1 MKPGWTTVALGDVAE
16 VRRTSVHPAHMRPDD
31 PYLGLENIERG
42 GRLLSV
48 STVAGEGVRSAKFR
62 FSPGDVLYGKLRPN
76 LAKILK
82 VDFEGLCSTDILP
95 IAVNSG
101 ILSADFLAYYLS
113 QPQVVAQAAS
123 RASGANLPRLA
134 PAELLALRIPLPPLD
149 EQRRIAAILDASE
162 GAIRRRDEQ
171 LVALDRLIFSRVP
184 VGQDGAIPLGA
195 ALKTIESGRSP
206 NCEAR
211 PAMADEWGVLK
222 LGAVSYGSYRADEN
236 KALLEAGGG
245 GARYEVNAG
254 DVLMTRKNTRDLVG
268 AVAYV
273 VTTPARRLLP
283 DLIYR
288 LTLDESQIL
297 PQYFQALMMTPLMR
311 GRVGALASGSAA
323 SMVNLSHAKIKSLEL
338 PLASMGQ
345 QREYVA
351 FADKVG
357 KMRQLVEC
365 ARVAD
370 RELLTSLQSRAFRGE
385 L

>member
-1 MKPGWTTVALGDVAE
+1 MKPGWTTVALGEVAE
-16 VRRTSVHPAHMRPDD
+16 VVRRTVSPADMQAEER
-31 PYLGLENIERG
+31 YLGLEHIERG
-42 GRLLSV
+42 GRILGGM
-48 STVAGEGVRSAKFR
+48 TVGEAGPRSNKFR
-62 FSPGDVLYGKLRPN
+62 FDAGQILYGKLRPN
-76 LAKILK
+76 LGKIARPK
-82 VDFEGLCSTDILP
+82 FSGLCSTDILP
-95 IAVNSG
+95 LRVNEDVASPEFV
-101 ILSADFLAYYLS
+101 LHFLS
-113 QPQVVAQAAS
+113 QPDVINHVAS
-123 RASGANLPRLA
+123 RATGANLPRISA
-134 PAELLALRIPLPPLD
+134 VELKKVGVPLPSLE

-171 LVALDRLIFSRVP
+171 LVDLDRLIFSRVP

-211 PAMADEWGVLK
+211 PAVADEWGVLK

-351 FADKVG
+351 LADKVG

-370 RELLTSLQSRAFRGE
+370 RELFTSLQSRAFRGE